1 MGKKKMTFQE
11 YVEKRSDVIRKYRLE
26 LIKAG
31 QEAQKMLNELEAEF
45 TGKKR

>member
-11 YVEKRSDVIRKYRLE
+11 YVEKWSDVIRKYRLK
-26 LIKAG
+26 LIKTG
-31 QEAQKMLNELEAEF
+31 QEAKALLNELETEF